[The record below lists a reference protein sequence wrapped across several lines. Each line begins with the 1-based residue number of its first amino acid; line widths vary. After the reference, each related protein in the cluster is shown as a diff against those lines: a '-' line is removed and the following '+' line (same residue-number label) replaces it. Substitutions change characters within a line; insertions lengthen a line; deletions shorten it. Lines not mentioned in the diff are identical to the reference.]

1 MNTTLMS
8 LIIYIAWM
16 LAILAFLGGYRSVLT
31 LTGKKAANGFSPTGD
46 DVSPFSGRLCR
57 AHANCYEFFPLAGGL
72 LLAALATN
80 NMAITDEYA
89 MYLAYAR
96 ILQSLVHM
104 ISTSVVA
111 VYARFTFFLV
121 QIGICIYWI
130 IGFCNLANG

>member
-1 MNTTLMS
+1 MNDTLTS

-16 LAILAFLGGYRSVLT
+16 LAILMFLGGYRSLLT
-31 LTGKKAANGFSPTGD
+31 LTGKKAANGFSPGGD

-80 NMAITDEYA
+80 NTAITNEYA
-89 MYLAYAR
+89 LYLVYAR
-96 ILQSLVHM
+96 VLQSLVHM

-111 VYARFTFFLV
+111 VYARFTFFLAQV
-121 QIGICIYWI
+121 GICIYWI
-130 IGFCNLANG
+130 IGFYGLLNS